1 MSSSQPIQIV
11 IVGGSWAGIAVIN
24 QLLSPFRWS
33 KKTIQVTL
41 IERND
46 SRHNTLGAFRA
57 LVDADYGDKIWIPYN
72 NIFPKDAAHK
82 VIQDSLAQVYHHHIV
97 LESGST
103 VAFDYLVLCTGCNN
117 PVPGKFSS
125 FSSSAKA
132 VELTTKIRQDLIKSK
147 NVAVIGGGCSGV
159 ELAGEIKTTFP
170 QKQVTLIHSTS
181 TLIDY
186 PEFTEAVKHLALSH
200 LEELGVQIVLN
211 ERAVIE
217 ELDHDHPIHVGAK
230 TIRTKSGKTIE
241 SDMQFLAAG
250 VRTDTSYMS
259 TLKPQGVDDFD
270 PASLVDPETRVIK
283 VQKTLQ
289 LADEAFPYIF
299 AVGDCTDFSKIA
311 LATTSFATGQVAAKN
326 ILKLIDASAS
336 SSCSDIHAA
345 NKTVKLNQ
353 GWSRPEITVLTTGPR
368 TGISNMPLFGTLF
381 NNFFS
386 RLVMSEDVMLRRI
399 MRDMSITP
407 IEAETI
413 RLEMSEG
420 SLKQ

>member
-11 IVGGSWAGIAVIN
+11 IVGGSWAGIAAIN
-24 QLLSPFRWS
+24 QLLSPLRWS
-33 KKTIQVTL
+33 KKTIQITL

-46 SRHNTLGAFRA
+46 SRHNTLGAYRA
-57 LVDADYGDKIWIPYN
+57 LVDADYGDRIWIPYN
-72 NIFPKDAAHK
+72 NIFPKGTAHK
-82 VIQDSLAQVYHHHIV
+82 VIHDSLAQVYHHHVV
-97 LESGST
+97 LESGNT
-103 VAFDYLVLCTGCNN
+103 VAFDYLVLCTGSSN

-125 FSSSAKA
+125 FSSSLEAI
-132 VELTTKIRQDLIKSK
+132 ELTTKARQDIIKSK
-147 NVAVIGGGCSGV
+147 NVVVIGGGCSGV

-200 LEELGVQIVLN
+200 LEELGVQVILN
-211 ERAVIE
+211 ERAVVE
-217 ELDHDHPIHVGAK
+217 GLDHDHPIHVGTK

-250 VRTDTSYMS
+250 ARIDTSYMS

-270 PASLVDPETRVIK
+270 PASLVDPDTHAIK

-289 LADEAFPYIF
+289 LADMAFPYIF

-311 LATTSFATGQVAAKN
+311 LATTSNITGQIAAKN

-336 SSCSDIHAA
+336 SSYSDIYVA
-345 NKTVKLNQ
+345 NKVVKLNH
-353 GWSRPEITVLTTGPR
+353 GWSRPDITVLTTGPR
-368 TGISNMPLFGTLF
+368 TGISNIPLFGTRF

-386 RLVMSEDVMLRRI
+386 RLLMSGDVMLRRV

-407 IEAETI
+407 IEAEII
-413 RLEMSEG
+413 RSEMSKG